1 MTTNRQ
7 RLTRAVT
14 ALALSVG
21 LVAASAGSAIAAG
34 GDYTQVVCANPDTGA
49 GVMASDGTLPAGFT
63 DNSSRTV
70 GPAASL
76 SRCGPGAITGSR
88 GVLLTVGVPFSTN
101 NGAEGAGALTFNA
114 PAGVELQN
122 ASLYW
127 SADTQDAAN
136 RLAFSVH
143 SGPWNVVYGS
153 PWSARCE
160 WPCTSVGSSVNPW
173 AASNRVVFANPLT
186 AGFSVT
192 LACSIPDASWTCS
205 FPAGVHVRVYG
216 GKLALRDETN
226 PQISGTASGPLMS
239 DGVVRGTQDLTVNAT
254 DTGSGLYRVQLLAD
268 NVPALSRIIDA
279 NAGKCADV
287 NAANADAYEFAHPVP
302 CRLSAGGTYAFDTR
316 QLPEG
321 THNLKILVEDAAGNS
336 ATVSN
341 RNIVVDNIPD
351 PVPAA
356 VPVPSPLP
364 AGSGGANA
372 TPAATTTGG
381 PAATGDRGA
390 PNGSGATDDARLTAY
405 WAANRGSILRSR
417 YGVRHVIRGRLT
429 GRNGKGIA
437 NARVEL
443 AATPAARDAR
453 ESLDKG
459 GARTRPDGTWTLILP
474 ADVSSRA
481 LEVRYRSHAKD
492 RLPAVTRTLRLKVGA
507 GIRLSVTPKL
517 AARGRTI
524 RLAGRLLGRPVPRG
538 GKVLELQARTPGT
551 GWVTFATVRTDG
563 SGTFAARYT
572 FRRGGPVTYEMRVR
586 SRASSDYPFDM
597 GTSAAARVRVR

>member
-1 MTTNRQ
+1 MTTKRQ
-7 RLTRAVT
+7 RLTTAAA
-14 ALALSVG
+14 ALALCMGVG
-21 LVAASAGSAIAAG
+21 AVASGPANAAG

-49 GVMASDGTLPAGFT
+49 GVMSADGSLPAGFT
-63 DNSSRTV
+63 GNSSHTV
-70 GPAASL
+70 GPAPAL
-76 SRCGPGAITGSR
+76 SRCGPGAMSGSR

-101 NGAEGAGALTFNA
+101 NGPEGVGALTFNA

-122 ASLYW
+122 AAMYW
-127 SADTQDAAN
+127 SADTQASAN
-136 RLAFSVH
+136 HLAFSMH
-143 SGPWNVVYGS
+143 SGSWSYVYGS
-153 PWSARCE
+153 PWAARCE
-160 WPCTSVGSSVNPW
+160 WPCTWVGTSANPW
-173 AASNRVVFANPLT
+173 AAANHVSLNNPLA

-192 LACSIPDASWTCS
+192 LSCSIPDSTWTCS

-226 PQISGTASGPLMS
+226 PQISGTASGPLMT
-239 DGVVRGTQDLTVNAT
+239 DAVVRGTQDLTVNAT

-302 CRLSAGGTYAFDTR
+302 CRLSAGGTYGFDTT

-321 THNLKILVEDAAGNS
+321 THNLKILVEDAAGNA

-341 RNIVVDNIPD
+341 RNVVVDNIPD

-356 VPVPSPLP
+356 VPAP
-364 AGSGGANA
+364 AATPGASGGAN
-372 TPAATTTGG
+372 TTTVVTGTTGG
-381 PAATGDRGA
+381 PPATAERGA

-405 WAANRGSILRSR
+405 WAENRSSVLKSR

-429 GRNGKGIA
+429 ARNGKGIA
-437 NARVEL
+437 NARIEL
-443 AATPAARDAR
+443 AATPDARDAR

-459 GARTRPDGTWTLILP
+459 GARTRPDGTWTLIVP
-474 ADVSSRA
+474 ADASSRM
-481 LEVRYRSHAKD
+481 LGVRYRSHAKD
-492 RLPAVTRTLRLKVGA
+492 LQPAVTRTLRLKVRA
-507 GIRLSVTPKL
+507 GIRLSVTPRL
-517 AARGRTI
+517 AARGSTI

-538 GKVLELQARTPGT
+538 GKVLELQARTPRT

-563 SGTFAARYT
+563 HGTFASRYT

-586 SRASSDYPFDM
+586 
-597 GTSAAARVRVR
+597 